1 MKLIKVDSKLKAPH
15 SMNGKV
21 KDLRFEVTF
30 TPDSIAEIPDN
41 QFDVLSKDESFESLV
56 EDGFL
61 SVIEG
66 KGKKSNL
73 ETLQEAVEK
82 AEKALEASTTDEEK
96 KAAKSALEAAKANL
110 KKAEKESKKAK
121 KK

>member
-1 MKLIKVDSKLKAPH
+1 MKLVKVDSKLKAPH

-21 KDLRFEVTF
+21 KNLRFEVTF
-30 TPDSIAEIPDN
+30 NPSEIVEVPDS
-41 QFDVLSKDESFESLV
+41 QFDVLSKDESFESMV
-56 EDGFL
+56 EEGFF

-82 AEKALEASTTDEEK
+82 AEAALEASKTDEEK
-96 KAAKSALEAAKANL
+96 KAAKEALETAKANL
-110 KKAEKESKKAK
+110 KKASKKAK